1 MLSTSTGYAEREL
14 RGAEV
19 DHPSAECR
27 RRLSH
32 GLVIETLPHSVRVL
46 RISNRRLWPRAQ
58 PILIFDLAAV
68 HTRRAIDEALVVP
81 QITCVSVLAVMTI

>member
-14 RGAEV
+14 REAEA
-19 DHPSAECR
+19 DHPSTKCR

-46 RISNRRLWPRAQ
+46 RISNRRLRPRAQ
-58 PILIFDLAAV
+58 PILIFDLAAARS
-68 HTRRAIDEALVVP
+68 RRAIAEALVVP
-81 QITCVSVLAVMTI
+81 RITYVSVLVVVTI